1 MAIDPMLYEKL
12 SGRKGDPRDRLGQV
26 LAEDV
31 KDKESRRAAKE
42 SPYSERQV
50 ASYFKAKAAAGVI
63 GGVVMIVLILVARG
77 CS

>member
-26 LAEDV
+26 LADDA
-31 KDKESRRAAKE
+31 KAKQSRERARDRA
-42 SPYSERQV
+42 YSGPRMTT
-50 ASYFKAKAAAGVI
+50 AFKAKAAFGAAGALVLMVVLL
-63 GGVVMIVLILVARG
+63 GVRG